1 MTHEIKGSHLPPFQ
15 YYLRLKLCT
24 KHKPAQDVFPCD
36 FRVVVSLPGCSL
48 RRGRNR
54 ICFGKYAL
62 TSFEMFSH
70 LVARNPELNHA
81 LNVPLREHVIVIS
94 LGIGADA
101 LFKPLFLGKIF
112 NRCPVLSSVIFLMQE
127 RNAAQR
133 KIPSCVR
140 LLLTR
145 PYK

>member
-1 MTHEIKGSHLPPFQ
+1 MFFLVIFASLFLFQAAVCEEDETEFALVSRHL
-15 YYLRLKLCT
+15 LR
-24 KHKPAQDVFPCD
+24 DVSSS
-36 FRVVVSLPGCSL
+36 VSA
-48 RRGRNR
+48 
-54 ICFGKYAL
+54 K
-62 TSFEMFSH
+62 
-70 LVARNPELNHA
+70 PELNHA
-81 LNVPLREHVIVIS
+81 LNVPPREHVIVIS

>member
-15 YYLRLKLCT
+15 YYLRPKLCT
-24 KHKPAQDVFPCD
+24 KHNPAQDVFPCD

-112 NRCPVLSSVIFLMQE
+112 FVVRRCYNKEHRGDSHMKWPGMLVGNFEL
-127 RNAAQR
+127 N
-133 KIPSCVR
+133 P
-140 LLLTR
+140 
-145 PYK
+145 